1 MMMQDAANPYGS
13 FVKSNDTMKKI
24 FLILCL
30 IVLTAN
36 SCGPIN
42 NVAESIS
49 GVSDVIER
57 TDTIGARVARGAG
70 TELTSPYMRKRIDS
84 LLMVIMARID
94 TSGNGVVSRIGST
107 LIIKVD
113 SLRDVLT
120 GAKLDSNIAR
130 LMRTALGPETQA
142 MIANITGDIRL
153 TTKDI
158 NSIIDNLKDTT
169 ILSGLIGAVNG
180 ILDTNK
186 QRGLLTFV
194 DSAAAVVARRVDA
207 VRGDIRSD
215 LSFAQKNVTWI
226 LIAIGA
232 VTIGIIGFVWWQ
244 KRKYARLTQ
253 LLTTQIHEIPDKTEY
268 NRLTGNISKK
278 AKEAGLETSLRA
290 FLKDN
295 GILGDDARKVITG
308 ER

>member
-1 MMMQDAANPYGS
+1 
-13 FVKSNDTMKKI
+13 MKK
-24 FLILCL
+24 L
-30 IVLTAN
+30 IVVFCLFAITL
-36 SCGPIN
+36 SGCSSIN
-42 NVAESIS
+42 NVADSIN
-49 GVSDVIER
+49 GVSQTVER
-57 TDTIGARVARGAG
+57 TDTLGARLARGVG
-70 TELTSPYMRKRIDS
+70 GELTSPFMRKRIDS
-84 LLMVIMARID
+84 LLMVILARVD

-130 LMRTALGPETQA
+130 LMRTALGPETQR
-142 MIANITGDIRL
+142 MIKEITGDVRFTL
-153 TTKDI
+153 KDI
-158 NSIIDNLKDTT
+158 DAIINNLKDTA
-169 ILSGLIGAVNG
+169 ILAGLVDMVNG
-180 ILDTNK
+180 ILDKNK

-194 DSAAAVVARRVDA
+194 DSAAAVITRRIDG

-215 LSFAQKNVTWI
+215 LSFAQKNITWI

-253 LLTTQIHEIPDKTEY
+253 LLTLQIHDIPDKTQY
-268 NRLTGNISKK
+268 NNLTASISKK
-278 AKEAGLETSLRA
+278 AKEEGLEKPLRD
-290 FLKDN
+290 FLSEQ
-295 GILGDDARKVITG
+295 GILGDAARKVVTG